1 MAEVVPIQGTS
12 YEGKVRNVLA
22 PVGLSIITLGIYGF
36 VWYYK
41 TNKELAEIGRAHD
54 TEELGTSPGTS
65 VLAVTLGAIIIVP
78 ALVSYWNWWHRQ
90 QKAAVLL
97 GREEIAFS
105 PVGGFFITLILW
117 IVGAPIF
124 QSVQNKIIEAQA
136 QVPAGSAAAAIPA
149 APAAEAAPAADAA
162 ETVTEDADPTA

>member
-12 YEGKVRNVLA
+12 YEGKKRNVLA
-22 PVGLSIITLGIYGF
+22 PVGLSIITLGIYGI

-65 VLAVTLGAIIIVP
+65 VLAVTLGALIIVP

-90 QKAAVLL
+90 AKAAALL
-97 GREEIAFS
+97 GRPEDAFS
-105 PVGGFFITLILW
+105 PVGGFFIMLFLS
-117 IVGAPIF
+117 IVGMPIF

-136 QVPAGSAAAAIPA
+136 QVPVGSASSAAIPA
-149 APAAEAAPAADAA
+149 PPAAEAVPAPETTTQDA
-162 ETVTEDADPTA
+162 EPTA

>member
-22 PVGLSIITLGIYGF
+22 PVGLSIITLGIYGI

-41 TNKELAEIGRAHD
+41 TNKELAEIGRAHG

-65 VLAVTLGAIIIVP
+65 VVAVTLGAIIIVP

-90 QKAAVLL
+90 EKAAKLL
-97 GREEIAFS
+97 GKEEIVFS

-136 QVPAGSAAAAIPA
+136 QVPAGAGSAAIPPP
-149 APAAEAAPAADAA
+149 PAQEAAPETSAQDA
-162 ETVTEDADPTA
+162 EPTA

>member
-1 MAEVVPIQGTS
+1 MAEVVPIQGTD
-12 YEGKVRNVLA
+12 YEGKKRHVLG

-41 TNKELAEIGRAHD
+41 TNKELAEIGRAHN

-90 QKAAVLL
+90 QKAAELL
-97 GREEIAFS
+97 GKPEIVFS

-136 QVPAGSAAAAIPA
+136 QVPVGQGSAAIPPPPA
-149 APAAEAAPAADAA
+149 ATDAAPQTSAQDA
-162 ETVTEDADPTA
+162 EPTA